1 MSELCNLVKSIALA
15 DTLPTNCE
23 MIRVDL
29 LWANDYYLDMFLSQK
44 IEVLLGLY
52 LLSSKLGWILAGRVI
67 SEDNKINKPGCVAQS
82 VTCQVIDASLTAD
95 PGS

>member
-1 MSELCNLVKSIALA
+1 MSELCHLVKSIALA

-23 MIRVDL
+23 MIRVNL
-29 LWANDYYLDMFLSQK
+29 LSANDYYLDMVLSQK

-67 SEDNKINKPGCVAQS
+67 SDLIKLIYG
-82 VTCQVIDASLTAD
+82 D
-95 PGS
+95 G